1 MANEITMPSMGA
13 DMTEGTIVKWLK
25 NEGDKVS
32 KGDKLAEIET
42 DKTVVEMEAYDEGFL
57 RKITSIEGS
66 VVQVGKIIG
75 YIGDMDED
83 IPEKAEE
90 SKDTVITE
98 ETSTKI
104 SDSTS
109 IKESISSDSGKEVH
123 NSTKDLQKVDI
134 TLSSDSIR
142 IKASPMAKRLANE
155 KNINLADIKGS
166 GPDGRITKDDVE
178 KHVPGPSLVSSNQLS
193 NSKNINLDSSDIQLN
208 TMRQAI
214 SRVTVKSKTEIPHFQ
229 VTVEVDMTEAM
240 KMRSDIN
247 EDIEKN
253 GIKISVNDLV
263 LKATINSL
271 LKYPKWNTSFDGD
284 KLISY
289 SSINLGIAI
298 ALEQG
303 LIVPA
308 ILDAQ
313 NLDLISLASKSK
325 DLGNRARGNGDPL
338 SNQELTSG
346 TFSTSN
352 LGMFGTHAFTAI
364 IVPPQSGIIALGE
377 VKKEAKVIND
387 DIQIRQIMY
396 ATLSA
401 DHRVGDGAEGA
412 LLMKEFKELLE
423 KPSRLLL

>member
-90 SKDTVITE
+90 SKETVITE
-98 ETSTKI
+98 ETSNKI
-104 SDSTS
+104 ADSTS
-109 IKESISSDSGKEVH
+109 IKETNSSDSGEEVH

-142 IKASPMAKRLANE
+142 IKASPMEKRLANE

-178 KHVPGPSLVSSNQLS
+178 KHVPGPSLVSSNQLG

>member
-90 SKDTVITE
+90 SKETVITV
-98 ETSTKI
+98 ETSNKI

-109 IKESISSDSGKEVH
+109 IKETISSDSGEEVH
-123 NSTKDLQKVDI
+123 KSTKDLQKVDI

-178 KHVPGPSLVSSNQLS
+178 RHIPGPSLVSSNQLG

>member
-1 MANEITMPSMGA
+1 
-13 DMTEGTIVKWLK
+13 
-25 NEGDKVS
+25 
-32 KGDKLAEIET
+32 
-42 DKTVVEMEAYDEGFL
+42 MEAYDEGFL

-83 IPEKAEE
+83 IPEKVEE
-90 SKDTVITE
+90 SKETVLTE
-98 ETSTKI
+98 ETSNKI

-109 IKESISSDSGKEVH
+109 IKETISSDSGEEVH

-134 TLSSDSIR
+134 TLSSNSIR
-142 IKASPMAKRLANE
+142 IKASPMAKRLASE

-178 KHVPGPSLVSSNQLS
+178 KHVPGPSLVSSNQLG

>member
-83 IPEKAEE
+83 IPEKVEE
-90 SKDTVITE
+90 SKETVLTE
-98 ETSTKI
+98 ETSNKI

-109 IKESISSDSGKEVH
+109 IKETISSDSGEEVH
-123 NSTKDLQKVDI
+123 KSTIDI

-155 KNINLADIKGS
+155 KNINLADIRGS
-166 GPDGRITKDDVE
+166 GPEGRITKDDVE
-178 KHVPGPSLVSSNQLS
+178 KHVPGPSLVSSNQLG

-325 DLGNRARGNGDPL
+325 DLGNRAKGNGDPL

>member
-83 IPEKAEE
+83 IPEKVEE
-90 SKDTVITE
+90 SKETVLTE
-98 ETSTKI
+98 ETSNKI

-109 IKESISSDSGKEVH
+109 IKETISSDSGEEVH

-155 KNINLADIKGS
+155 KNINLADIRGS
-166 GPDGRITKDDVE
+166 GPEGRITKDDVE
-178 KHVPGPSLVSSNQLS
+178 KHVPGPSLVSSNQLG

>member
-90 SKDTVITE
+90 SKETVITV
-98 ETSTKI
+98 ETSNKI

-109 IKESISSDSGKEVH
+109 IKETISSDSGEEVH
-123 NSTKDLQKVDI
+123 KSTIDI

-166 GPDGRITKDDVE
+166 GPDGRIRKDDVE
-178 KHVPGPSLVSSNQLS
+178 RHIPGPSLVSSNQLG

>member
-1 MANEITMPSMGA
+1 
-13 DMTEGTIVKWLK
+13 
-25 NEGDKVS
+25 
-32 KGDKLAEIET
+32 
-42 DKTVVEMEAYDEGFL
+42 
-57 RKITSIEGS
+57 
-66 VVQVGKIIG
+66 
-75 YIGDMDED
+75 MDED

-90 SKDTVITE
+90 SKETVITE
-98 ETSTKI
+98 ETSNKI
-104 SDSTS
+104 ADSTS
-109 IKESISSDSGKEVH
+109 IKETNSSDSGEEVH

-178 KHVPGPSLVSSNQLS
+178 KHVPGPSLVSSNQLG

>member
-90 SKDTVITE
+90 SKETVITE
-98 ETSTKI
+98 ETSNKI

-109 IKESISSDSGKEVH
+109 IKETISSDSGEEVH

-178 KHVPGPSLVSSNQLS
+178 KHVPGPSLVSSNQLG

-313 NLDLISLASKSK
+313 NLELISLSSK
-325 DLGNRARGNGDPL
+325 
-338 SNQELTSG
+338 
-346 TFSTSN
+346 
-352 LGMFGTHAFTAI
+352 
-364 IVPPQSGIIALGE
+364 
-377 VKKEAKVIND
+377 
-387 DIQIRQIMY
+387 
-396 ATLSA
+396 
-401 DHRVGDGAEGA
+401 
-412 LLMKEFKELLE
+412 
-423 KPSRLLL
+423 

>member
-90 SKDTVITE
+90 SKETVITV
-98 ETSTKI
+98 ETSNKI

-109 IKESISSDSGKEVH
+109 IKETISSDSGEEVH
-123 NSTKDLQKVDI
+123 KSTIDI

-178 KHVPGPSLVSSNQLS
+178 RHIPGPSLVSSNQLG

>member
-1 MANEITMPSMGA
+1 MGA

-90 SKDTVITE
+90 SKETVITE
-98 ETSTKI
+98 ETSNKI
-104 SDSTS
+104 ADSTS
-109 IKESISSDSGKEVH
+109 IKETNSSDSGEEVH

-178 KHVPGPSLVSSNQLS
+178 KHVPGPSLVSSNQLG

>member
-90 SKDTVITE
+90 SKETVITV
-98 ETSTKI
+98 ETSNKI

-109 IKESISSDSGKEVH
+109 IKETISSDSGEEVH
-123 NSTKDLQKVDI
+123 KSTKDLQKVDI

-178 KHVPGPSLVSSNQLS
+178 RHIPGPSLVSSNQLD

>member
-90 SKDTVITE
+90 SKETVITE
-98 ETSTKI
+98 ETSNKI
-104 SDSTS
+104 ADSTS
-109 IKESISSDSGKEVH
+109 IKETNSSDSGEEVH

-155 KNINLADIKGS
+155 KNINLADIKWS
-166 GPDGRITKDDVE
+166 GPEVRITKADVE
-178 KHVPGPSLVSSNQLS
+178 KHVPGPSLVSSNQLG

>member
-1 MANEITMPSMGA
+1 MAKEITMPSMGA

-25 NEGDKVS
+25 QEGDKVS

-42 DKTVVEMEAYDEGFL
+42 DKTVVEMESYNDGFL
-57 RKITSIEGS
+57 RKITAKEGS
-66 VVQVGKIIG
+66 KVQVGKVIG
-75 YIGDMDED
+75 YVGDMDEEIPDVLEKQNEIKNETDTNKQPEIPKENND
-83 IPEKAEE
+83 IPSPSNENKVEI
-90 SKDTVITE
+90 SLD
-98 ETSTKI
+98 
-104 SDSTS
+104 SDSV
-109 IKESISSDSGKEVH
+109 K
-123 NSTKDLQKVDI
+123 
-134 TLSSDSIR
+134 

-155 KNINLADIKGS
+155 KNILLSDINGT
-166 GPDGRITKDDVE
+166 GPGGRITKDDVNN
-178 KHVPGPSLVSSNQLS
+178 HVPGPSLVSSSQL
-193 NSKNINLDSSDIQLN
+193 NKTKNITLDGSDVELN

-214 SRVTVKSKTEIPHFQ
+214 ARVTVKSKTEIPHFQ

-247 EDIEKN
+247 EDIEKD
-253 GIKISVNDLV
+253 GMKISVNDLV

-271 LKYPKWNTSFDGD
+271 INNPKWNSSFDGD
-284 KLISY
+284 KLIMHPQ
-289 SSINLGIAI
+289 INIGIAI

-308 ILDAQ
+308 IIDSQ
-313 NLDLISLASKSK
+313 NLDLVSLSKQSK
-325 DLGNRARGNGDPL
+325 DLGSRARGKGNPL
-338 SNQELTSG
+338 SNEELTKG

-377 VKKEAKVIND
+377 VKKDAKVVDNKIEIKD
-387 DIQIRQIMY
+387 IMY

-412 LLMKEFKELLE
+412 IFMNEFRQLLQ

>member
-1 MANEITMPSMGA
+1 MPSMGA

-90 SKDTVITE
+90 SKETVITV
-98 ETSTKI
+98 ETSNKI

-109 IKESISSDSGKEVH
+109 IKETISSDSGEEVH
-123 NSTKDLQKVDI
+123 KSTKDLQKVDI

-178 KHVPGPSLVSSNQLS
+178 RHIPGPSLVSSNQLG

>member
-90 SKDTVITE
+90 SKETVITE
-98 ETSTKI
+98 ETSNKI
-104 SDSTS
+104 ADSTS
-109 IKESISSDSGKEVH
+109 IKETNSRDSGEEVH

-178 KHVPGPSLVSSNQLS
+178 KLVPGPSLVSSNQLG

>member
-90 SKDTVITE
+90 SKETVITE
-98 ETSTKI
+98 ETSNKI

-109 IKESISSDSGKEVH
+109 IKETISSDSGEEVH

-178 KHVPGPSLVSSNQLS
+178 KHVPGPSLVSSNQLG

-271 LKYPKWNTSFDGD
+271 LK
-284 KLISY
+284 ISKMEY
-289 SSINLGIAI
+289 FI
-298 ALEQG
+298 
-303 LIVPA
+303 
-308 ILDAQ
+308 
-313 NLDLISLASKSK
+313 
-325 DLGNRARGNGDPL
+325 
-338 SNQELTSG
+338 
-346 TFSTSN
+346 
-352 LGMFGTHAFTAI
+352 
-364 IVPPQSGIIALGE
+364 
-377 VKKEAKVIND
+377 
-387 DIQIRQIMY
+387 
-396 ATLSA
+396 
-401 DHRVGDGAEGA
+401 
-412 LLMKEFKELLE
+412 
-423 KPSRLLL
+423 

>member
-90 SKDTVITE
+90 SKETVITV
-98 ETSTKI
+98 ETSNKI

-109 IKESISSDSGKEVH
+109 IKETISSDSGEEVH
-123 NSTKDLQKVDI
+123 KSTKDLQKVDI

-142 IKASPMAKRLANE
+142 IKASPMAKRLAKE

-178 KHVPGPSLVSSNQLS
+178 RHIPGPSLVSSNQLG

>member
-83 IPEKAEE
+83 IPEKVEE
-90 SKDTVITE
+90 SKETVLTE
-98 ETSTKI
+98 ETSNKI

-109 IKESISSDSGKEVH
+109 IKETISSDSGEEVH
-123 NSTKDLQKVDI
+123 NSSKDLQKVDI

-155 KNINLADIKGS
+155 KNINLADIRGS
-166 GPDGRITKDDVE
+166 GPEGRITKDDVE
-178 KHVPGPSLVSSNQLS
+178 KHVPGPSLVSSNQLG

-214 SRVTVKSKTEIPHFQ
+214 TRVTVKSKTEIPHFQ

-325 DLGNRARGNGDPL
+325 DLGNRAKGNGDPL

>member
-83 IPEKAEE
+83 IPEKVEE
-90 SKDTVITE
+90 SKETVLTE
-98 ETSTKI
+98 ETSNKI

-109 IKESISSDSGKEVH
+109 IKETISSDSGEEVH

-155 KNINLADIKGS
+155 KNINLADIRGS
-166 GPDGRITKDDVE
+166 GPEGRITKDDVE
-178 KHVPGPSLVSSNQLS
+178 KHVPGPSLVSSNQLG

-325 DLGNRARGNGDPL
+325 DLGNRAKGNGDPL

>member
-1 MANEITMPSMGA
+1 MPSMGA

-90 SKDTVITE
+90 SKETVITE
-98 ETSTKI
+98 ETSNKI
-104 SDSTS
+104 ADSTS
-109 IKESISSDSGKEVH
+109 IKETISSDSGEEVH

-178 KHVPGPSLVSSNQLS
+178 KHVPGPSLVSSNQLG

>member
-32 KGDKLAEIET
+32 KGDKLAEIEP

-90 SKDTVITE
+90 SKETVITE
-98 ETSTKI
+98 ETSNKI

-109 IKESISSDSGKEVH
+109 IKETISSDSGEEVH

-134 TLSSDSIR
+134 TLSSNSIR
-142 IKASPMAKRLANE
+142 IKASPMAKRLASE

-178 KHVPGPSLVSSNQLS
+178 KHVPGPSLVSSNQLG

>member
-90 SKDTVITE
+90 SKETVITV
-98 ETSTKI
+98 ETSNKI

-109 IKESISSDSGKEVH
+109 IKETISSDSGEEVH
-123 NSTKDLQKVDI
+123 KSTKDI

-178 KHVPGPSLVSSNQLS
+178 RHIPGPSLVSSNQLG

>member
-1 MANEITMPSMGA
+1 MAKEITMPSMGA

-25 NEGDKVS
+25 QEGDKVS

-42 DKTVVEMEAYDEGFL
+42 DKTVVEMESYNDGFL
-57 RKITSIEGS
+57 RKIIASEGS
-66 VVQVGKIIG
+66 KVQVGKIIG
-75 YIGDMDED
+75 YVGDMDED
-83 IPEKAEE
+83 IPDDLDNQAETNDE
-90 SKDTVITE
+90 TIEIEEKDTNKQEDAITTNNE
-98 ETSTKI
+98 ISSPSKENKI
-104 SDSTS
+104 EVSLDSDSL
-109 IKESISSDSGKEVH
+109 K
-123 NSTKDLQKVDI
+123 
-134 TLSSDSIR
+134 

-155 KNINLADIKGS
+155 KNIPLSDINGT
-166 GPDGRITKDDVE
+166 GPGGRITKDDVNN
-178 KHVPGPSLVSSNQLS
+178 HVPGPSLVSSSQL
-193 NSKNINLDSSDIQLN
+193 NKTKNITLDSSDIELN

-214 SRVTVKSKTEIPHFQ
+214 ARVTVKSKTEIPHFQ

-240 KMRSDIN
+240 KMRADIN
-247 EDIEKN
+247 EDLEKE
-253 GIKISVNDLV
+253 GMKISVNDLV

-271 LKYPKWNTSFDGD
+271 MNNPKWNSSFDGD
-284 KLISY
+284 KLIMHPQ
-289 SSINLGIAI
+289 INLGIAI

-308 ILDAQ
+308 ILDSQ
-313 NLDLISLASKSK
+313 NLDLITLSKQSK
-325 DLGNRARGNGDPL
+325 DLGSRARGKGNPL
-338 SNQELTSG
+338 SNEELTKG

-377 VKKEAKVIND
+377 VKKEPKVVDNKIE
-387 DIQIRQIMY
+387 IRDIMY

-412 LLMKEFKELLE
+412 IFMNEFRQLLE

>member
-1 MANEITMPSMGA
+1 LANEITMPSMGA

-90 SKDTVITE
+90 SKETVITE
-98 ETSTKI
+98 ETSNKI
-104 SDSTS
+104 ADSTS
-109 IKESISSDSGKEVH
+109 IKETNSSDSGEEVH

-178 KHVPGPSLVSSNQLS
+178 KHVPGPSLVSSNQLG

>member
-1 MANEITMPSMGA
+1 
-13 DMTEGTIVKWLK
+13 
-25 NEGDKVS
+25 
-32 KGDKLAEIET
+32 
-42 DKTVVEMEAYDEGFL
+42 
-57 RKITSIEGS
+57 
-66 VVQVGKIIG
+66 
-75 YIGDMDED
+75 
-83 IPEKAEE
+83 
-90 SKDTVITE
+90 
-98 ETSTKI
+98 
-104 SDSTS
+104 
-109 IKESISSDSGKEVH
+109 
-123 NSTKDLQKVDI
+123 
-134 TLSSDSIR
+134 
-142 IKASPMAKRLANE
+142 MAKRLAKE
-155 KNINLADIKGS
+155 KNINLADINGT
-166 GPDGRITKDDVE
+166 GPGGRITKDDVE
-178 KHVPGPSLVSSNQLS
+178 NHVPGPSLISSNQLGKS
-193 NSKNINLDSSDIQLN
+193 QNISLDSNDIPLN
-208 TMRQAI
+208 SMRQAI
-214 SRVTVKSKTEIPHFQ
+214 ARVTVRSKTEIPHFQ
-229 VTVEVDMTEAM
+229 VTVEIDMTEAM
-240 KMRSDIN
+240 KMRADIN

-253 GIKISVNDLV
+253 GIKVSVNDLI

-284 KLISY
+284 KLISH

-352 LGMFGTHAFTAI
+352 LGMFGTHSFTAI

-377 VKKEAKVIND
+377 VKKEAKVVND
-387 DIQIRQIMY
+387 DIQIRQVMY

-412 LLMKEFKELLE
+412 VFMKEFKDLLE

>member
-90 SKDTVITE
+90 SKETVITE
-98 ETSTKI
+98 ETSNKI
-104 SDSTS
+104 ADSTS
-109 IKESISSDSGKEVH
+109 IKETNSSDSGEEVH

-155 KNINLADIKGS
+155 KNINLADINGS

-178 KHVPGPSLVSSNQLS
+178 KHVPGPSLVSSNQLG